1 MTYPP
6 QQPGPYGQQPQ
17 PGGPYGQQPPQ
28 QPGHGQPQQPGYGQ
42 QPPPGYGQ
50 PPGQYGQPQ
59 QDPFGQQGPQ
69 SGGFPQQ
76 GQHGPQQGQYGPQQ
90 GQYGQQPG
98 QPGPYGQQPYG
109 QQPYGQPGGF
119 GGPPPKKSNTGLI
132 VGVLVG
138 VLVLLGGGI
147 TAAVMLT
154 GNGSSD
160 SSTSSPDSSAG
171 GGDAAEIKN
180 VAKEYFAINND
191 IEKASKLACKE
202 VVDEAK
208 ELQEKFKDLPPEQQ
222 KAAEELAKTL
232 KPKVTVGD
240 VAVSGDQATV
250 KVKVE
255 MTFQGK
261 STVTDTEVKFK
272 KISGDWK
279 YCTLTKDAQ
288 IQPPK

>member
-6 QQPGPYGQQPQ
+6 QQPGLYGQQPQ

-28 QPGHGQPQQPGYGQ
+28 QPGHGQQPQPGYGQ

-50 PPGQYGQPQ
+50 QPGQYGQPQ
-59 QDPFGQQGPQ
+59 QDPFGLQGPQ
-69 SGGFPQQ
+69 SGGFQQ
-76 GQHGPQQGQYGPQQ
+76 P
-90 GQYGQQPG
+90 GQYGQPGPYGQPQG

-109 QQPYGQPGGF
+109 QQPFGQPGGF

-132 VGVLVG
+132 VGVIVG
-138 VLVLLGGGI
+138 VLVLVGGGA
-147 TAAVMLT
+147 TAVFLT
-154 GNGSSD
+154 SGD
-160 SSTSSPDSSAG
+160 SSNSSSSSSPDSGAG
-171 GGDAAEIKN
+171 GGDAAEVKN

-208 ELQEKFKDLPPEQQ
+208 ALQEEFKQLPADQQ
-222 KAAEELAKTL
+222 KAAEELSKSL

-240 VAVSGDQATV
+240 ATVSGDQATV

-255 MTFQGK
+255 LSYGGQSK
-261 STVTDTEVKFK
+261 VTDTEVKFK

-279 YCTLTKDAQ
+279 YCTLASEAAQ
-288 IQPPK
+288 VQPPK